1 MGDNNYVSN
10 KDFYFL
16 MQERKKIIKDC
27 EQKNL
32 PIPKINDKIGKIILD
47 IATNLAYRYN
57 FINYTYRDEMIYDG
71 IENCIQYFHN
81 FDAEKSQN
89 PFAYFTQIIYYA
101 FVRRIQ
107 KEQKQSKIKNK
118 LIADVDNINY
128 TVDPHDQDVYASIG
142 ETIRHSNDVFKNIT
156 E

>member
-57 FINYTYRDEMIYDG
+57 FINYTYRDEMIGDA
-71 IENCIQYFHN
+71 IETCIRYIDN
-81 FDAEKSQN
+81 FDTNKSSN
-89 PFAYFTQIIYYA
+89 PFSYFTQICYFS
-101 FVRRIQ
+101 FVRRIN
-107 KEQKQSKIKNK
+107 KEAKQHDIKK
-118 LIADVDNINY
+118 KYIEKMGVDFESYSAQI
-128 TVDPHDQDVYASIG
+128 HDDDKAFTNTSLEFALENFV
-142 ETIRHSNDVFKNIT
+142 
-156 E
+156 

>member
-1 MGDNNYVSN
+1 MSKEYVNNKEFLEAIVQYKRSIIDAENSGDDPPQMPEY
-10 KDFYFL
+10 
-16 MQERKKIIKDC
+16 
-27 EQKNL
+27 
-32 PIPKINDKIGKIILD
+32 IGECILK
-47 IATNLAYRYN
+47 IATHLSYKPN